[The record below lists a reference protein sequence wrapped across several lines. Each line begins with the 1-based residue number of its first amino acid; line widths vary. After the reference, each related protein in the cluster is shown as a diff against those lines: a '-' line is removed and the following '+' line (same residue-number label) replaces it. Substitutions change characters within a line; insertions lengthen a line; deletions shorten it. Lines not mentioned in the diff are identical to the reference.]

1 MTIWHDEHPQREGE
15 SNADYNA
22 RHAAAFAHLFANHVP
37 GARVRKHGMPE
48 WTGTIVRVWEPRWYW
63 MNNTV
68 VQMDD
73 GIPFVGGTRTMGP
86 MVTWEVI
93 DTAPAETLVQL
104 DMFGGAI

>member
-22 RHAAAFAHLFANHVP
+22 RHAAAFAHLFTGHVV
-37 GARVRKHGMPE
+37 GARVRNREQPE
-48 WTGTIVRVWEPRWYW
+48 WTGTIVRIWEPAWYF

-73 GIPFVGGTRTMGP
+73 DVPLIGGQRSMAP
-86 MVTWEVI
+86 MVNWELI
-93 DTAPAETLVQL
+93 EQEPSRLVQL
-104 DMFGGAI
+104 DLFGGMA